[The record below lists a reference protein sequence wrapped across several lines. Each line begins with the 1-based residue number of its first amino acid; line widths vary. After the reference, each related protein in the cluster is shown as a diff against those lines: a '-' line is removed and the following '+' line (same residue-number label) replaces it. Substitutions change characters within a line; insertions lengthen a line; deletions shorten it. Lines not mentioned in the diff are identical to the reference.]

1 MKKPFTP
8 NLKTQPAD
16 FSLEEKNKLA
26 SNGMRGT
33 LREEFNDFAK
43 PDISWEAE
51 QLAKSCGVYLEF
63 NRAIT
68 GTEKEWMY
76 LIRVGIPGGGPINR
90 KQWQLFDEL
99 SEKYAIDP
107 QGNTSLRLTTRQNIQ
122 FHWVKKPGVL
132 DIIKTLAENDLKSIN
147 GCGDNTRNVMAC
159 PLGQHSDIFNAT
171 KWSQKV
177 ADYFQLPLE
186 PFMEVFAIDPK
197 HMRQPEESFA
207 YGKNLLNRK
216 FKIGFSAVHKDP
228 QSGKF
233 IADNCVELLTN
244 DMAVAPI
251 VENGKV
257 TKFQIYVGG
266 GQGERNGKPSL
277 ATLAQ
282 PLAIVTE
289 AQLLKTL
296 DAVVKVHQEW
306 GDRQNRVWARVKFVI
321 KKMGIEWYRQQ
332 VQKLLDFPLGVANP
346 NYDYG
351 PRHLHYGW
359 HTQPDN
365 GLLTYGAF
373 IETGRITDN
382 SINGKLKTMVRDV
395 MNKYPI
401 ELMITPNQDLLFTN
415 IPVASREE
423 FEADLKKYQ
432 YGERNGKAY
441 SKLRTLSGACVGRDT
456 CRLTYTDSERFEP
469 ELIDELEKMG
479 WADMAE
485 SIGVTGCERQ
495 CFRPGT
501 KTIGLVGSGL
511 DRYMF
516 KLFGDETAKFQ
527 GQPLI
532 TSDGEQMYLR
542 SIPRENVAIII
553 DALFKFYKVNAKS
566 SEGMGEFHRRIGAD
580 AIISHLKANPATAA
594 SMEKPFNTDCVMV

>member
-8 NLKTQPAD
+8 NLHTKPED
-16 FSLEEKNKLA
+16 FSPEEKNKLA
-26 SNGMRGT
+26 SNGLRGT
-33 LREEFNDFAK
+33 LKEEFRDFEK
-43 PDISWEAE
+43 PDLSWEAE
-51 QLAKSCGVYLEF
+51 ALAKSCGIYLEF
-63 NRAIT
+63 NRAQT
-68 GTEKEWMY
+68 GSEKDWMY

-99 SEKYAIDP
+99 SEKYARDP
-107 QGNTSLRLTTRQNIQ
+107 QGVSSLRLTTRQNIQ

-132 DIIKTLAENDLKSIN
+132 DIVKTLAEHDMKSIN

-159 PLGQHSDIFNAT
+159 PLGNHSDIFDAT
-171 KWSQKV
+171 KWSQKI
-177 ADYFQLPLE
+177 ADYFQLPLA
-186 PFMEVFAIDPK
+186 PFMEIFAIDPNY
-197 HMRQPEESFA
+197 MRKPEESFA
-207 YGKNLLNRK
+207 YGPNILNRK
-216 FKIGFSAVHKDP
+216 FKIGFSSVYRDEKT
-228 QSGKF
+228 GKF
-233 IADNCVELLTN
+233 LPDNCVELLTN
-244 DMAVAPI
+244 DMGVAPI
-251 VENGKV
+251 VENGQV

-282 PLAIVTE
+282 PLCIVSE
-289 AQLLKTL
+289 AQLLKTM
-296 DAVVKVHQEW
+296 DAIVKVHQEW
-306 GDRQNRVWARVKFVI
+306 GDRQNRIWARLKFVI
-321 KKMGIEWYRQQ
+321 KKMGMAWYREQ
-332 VQKLLDFPLGVANP
+332 VQKLLDFPLGDPNP
-346 NYDYG
+346 NHDYG
-351 PRHLHYGW
+351 PRHLHFGW

-373 IETGRITDN
+373 IETGRISDA
-382 SINGKLKTMVRDV
+382 SPNGKLKTMIRDL

-401 ELMITPNQDLLFTN
+401 ELMVTPNQDLLFTN
-415 IPVASREE
+415 IPVESKKD
-423 FEADLKKYQ
+423 FEANLKKYH

-469 ELIDELEKMG
+469 ELIDELEKLG
-479 WADMAE
+479 WGDMAE

-495 CFRPGT
+495 CFRPAT

-532 TSDGEQMYLR
+532 ASNGEDLYLR
-542 SIPRENVAIII
+542 SIPREDVVVVI
-553 DALFKFYKVNAKS
+553 DTLFKFYKANAKS
-566 SEGMGEFHRRIGAD
+566 GEGLGEFHRRIGAD
-580 AIISHLKANPATAA
+580 GIIAHLKATSATAPL
-594 SMEKPFNTDCVMV
+594 MEKPFNTDCIIN

>member
-8 NLKTQPAD
+8 DLDTKPEN
-16 FSLEEKNKLA
+16 FSPEEKNKLA

-33 LREEFNDFAK
+33 LGEEFRDFAK

-68 GTEKEWMY
+68 GTEKDWMY
-76 LIRVGIPGGGPINR
+76 LIRVGIPGGGPISR
-90 KQWQLFDEL
+90 KQWHLFDEL
-99 SEKYAIDP
+99 SSTYAIDP
-107 QGNTSLRLTTRQNIQ
+107 QGVSSLRLTTRQNIQ

-132 DIIKTLAENDLKSIN
+132 AIVKTLAEHNMKSIN

-159 PLGQHSDIFNAT
+159 PLGHHSDIFNGT
-171 KWSQKV
+171 QWSQKI
-177 ADYFQLPLE
+177 ADYFQLPLA
-186 PFMEVFAIDPK
+186 PFMEIFAIDPQYM
-197 HMRQPEESFA
+197 HQPQESFA
-207 YGKNLLNRK
+207 YGPNLLNRK
-216 FKIGFSAVHKDP
+216 FKIGFSSAYRDEKTGQIVV
-228 QSGKF
+228 
-233 IADNCVELLTN
+233 DNCVELLTN
-244 DMAVAPI
+244 DMGIAPI
-251 VENGKV
+251 IENGKV
-257 TKFQIYVGG
+257 TRFQIYVGG
-266 GQGERNGKPSL
+266 GQGERNGKPGL

-289 AQLLKTL
+289 AQLLKTM
-296 DAVVKVHQEW
+296 DAVVQVHQQW
-306 GDRQNRVWARVKFVI
+306 GDRQNRVWARLKYVI
-321 KKMGIEWYRQQ
+321 KKMGMAWYREQ
-332 VQKLLDFPLGVANP
+332 VQKLVDFPLAAADL

-359 HTQPDN
+359 HKQPDN

-373 IETGRITDN
+373 IETGRITDA
-382 SINGKLKTMVRDV
+382 SSNGKLKTMVRDL
-395 MNKYPI
+395 MNEYPI
-401 ELMITPNQDLLFTN
+401 ELMVTPNQDLLFTN
-415 IPVASREE
+415 IPVNAKAE
-423 FEADLKKYQ
+423 FENKMKS
-432 YGERNGKAY
+432 YGYGQRDGKPY

-469 ELIDELEKMG
+469 ELIDELEKLG

-527 GQPLI
+527 GRPLM

-542 SIPRENVAIII
+542 SIPREQVTIII
-553 DALFKFYKVNAKS
+553 DALFKFYKLNAKAG
-566 SEGMGEFHRRIGAD
+566 EGMGAYHRRIGAE
-580 AIISHLKANPATAA
+580 AIIAYLKENPATTA
-594 SMEKPFNTDCVMV
+594 MMQKPFPADCVME